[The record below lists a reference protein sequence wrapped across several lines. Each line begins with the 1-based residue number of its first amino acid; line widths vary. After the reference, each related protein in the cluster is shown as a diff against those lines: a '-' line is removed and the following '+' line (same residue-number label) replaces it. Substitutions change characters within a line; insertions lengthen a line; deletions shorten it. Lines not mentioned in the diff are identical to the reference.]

1 MGDHFTHQKGRE
13 ALVYISEHGLLQQY
27 RRATG
32 SPPTPLALAYSW
44 VQSHKLS
51 QAAQHT
57 LERHRSASD
66 EDEDEFVAAAS
77 PTHTL
82 VASRW
87 QAATTTPWW
96 QAAQLT
102 PTPWSDGE
110 IELPKIPNRPRFE
123 ENEYRPQS
131 SLPAGFCF
139 FDPAYQH
146 GVHDEDAPQDFLEY
160 LPRATFFVRLV
171 PGVLARERRATRF
184 ISKQRK
190 RLAHIK
196 WLRRRGSLLVETFE
210 NAAEFGLLHSTT
222 PAAGPGTTQGKL
234 LSDRYSWEGE
244 VLQDLDESLQHVS
257 RLYTFS
263 RTVYASTETLGLVHV
278 PELRADHFELPTCS
292 TSGWLHTP
300 LPI

>member
-13 ALVYISEHGLLQQY
+13 ALIYISEHGLLEQY

-32 SPPTPLALAYSW
+32 PPPTPLALAYSW

-57 LERHRSASD
+57 LVAS
-66 EDEDEFVAAAS
+66 S

-87 QAATTTPWW
+87 QAAITTPWW

-110 IELPKIPNRPRFE
+110 IELPKIPNRPRYE

-139 FDPAYQH
+139 FDPAYSVH
-146 GVHDEDAPQDFLEY
+146 DVHDEDAPQDFLEY
-160 LPRATFFVRLV
+160 LPK
-171 PGVLARERRATRF
+171 RERRATRF

-244 VLQDLDESLQHVS
+244 VLEDLDESLQHVS
-257 RLYTFS
+257 RLYTLS
-263 RTVYASTETLGLVHV
+263 RTVYASTETLGLAHV
-278 PELRADHFELPTCS
+278 PELRADRFELPTCS
-292 TSGWLHTP
+292 TSCWLHTP